1 MRKAS
6 KKLAAGEEEEHS
18 PALYH
23 LHQTKTLATC
33 AEGEN
38 RFIESMCQNIFSVD
52 DIFEVLCDPTIHAAF
67 KEPYL
72 GFFLWVYLS
81 TVSFFFSFFFSSSFS
96 SWLLQ
101 TNKQR
106 TTKKPIEHLR
116 CGCHGNW
123 LRPEDL
129 RSSLRFERPD
139 FSHQQEKSGDLISD
153 FPRRS
158 C

>member
-81 TVSFFFSFFFSSSFS
+81 TVSSRFSDSFKKNKQKKQTNK
-96 SWLLQ
+96 Q

-106 TTKKPIEHLR
+106 KHLWTNR
-116 CGCHGNW
+116 APPMW
-123 LRPEDL
+123 LSRKL
-129 RSSLRFERPD
+129 AQTRGFTQ
-139 FSHQQEKSGDLISD
+139 FSQI
-153 FPRRS
+153 
-158 C
+158 

>member
-81 TVSFFFSFFFSSSFS
+81 TVSFFFSFFFFFFFFFLAPS
-96 SWLLQ
+96 
-101 TNKQR
+101 NKQ
-106 TTKKPIEHLR
+106 TTNNEKTNRAPPM
-116 CGCHGNW
+116 W
-123 LRPEDL
+123 LSRKL
-129 RSSLRFERPD
+129 AQTRGFTQ
-139 FSHQQEKSGDLISD
+139 FSQI
-153 FPRRS
+153 
-158 C
+158 